1 MPRWAAGPLT
11 VLALLAGLLAMHGL
25 GPSPAMAAPAHG
37 AATSGAPSGATAGT
51 MPGATP
57 SADAEAEAGVEAGVT
72 SDRYCHDPGGH
83 PEHADPTCAAAAVG
97 GTPAPQAAPS
107 AAPVVTDAVATG
119 VPAPRP
125 GHDLGGRA
133 PPSLSELQLLRI

>member
-25 GPSPAMAAPAHG
+25 GPAVALAAPAH
-37 AATSGAPSGATAGT
+37 AAAPAPAPAPAHG
-51 MPGATP
+51 
-57 SADAEAEAGVEAGVT
+57 SAMAPAEAGGPA
-72 SDRYCHDPGGH
+72 DRACHDRGGH
-83 PEHADPTCAAAAVG
+83 PEHADPTCAALTVG
-97 GTPAPQAAPS
+97 GHQAPAGPWAVPA
-107 AAPVVTDAVATG
+107 VTDAVATG
-119 VPAPRP
+119 VPAPQR